1 MVDNNGRMEMPN
13 SMLTG
18 DWTYR
23 SFVNNPVPV
32 DGDAE
37 KALQLIFGEGDLS
50 FVSADDRLFKA
61 VLDFGGGAAMDLYG
75 SVYVGHGVN
84 PPTLLITGTGREG
97 TSTAKWVYQYQ
108 GYIVPGWA
116 EGVNQVP
123 AIVGTVIRTL
133 PHDGGAAGVVASFV
147 AVKKPA
153 GAQ

>member
-1 MVDNNGRMEMPN
+1 MPN

>member
-1 MVDNNGRMEMPN
+1 MEMPN
-13 SMLTG
+13 STLTG
-18 DWTYR
+18 QWTYR

-32 DGDAE
+32 DGDAQ

-50 FVSADDRLFKA
+50 FVSADDQLFKA

-75 SVYVGHGVN
+75 SLYVGHGVN

-133 PHDGGAAGVVASFV
+133 PHDGGAAGVVVSFV

-153 GAQ
+153 GAK